1 MSQSVDLK
9 APEFHFEGTELKIH
23 ARAEGHEK
31 LPEDGAIVDM
41 SGDLNLY
48 STPRVKNILN
58 KLVDAGKIKLYLNVE
73 ELHYIDSSGL
83 GAFLSIQS
91 RLMKIK
97 GFLRICNPSKQV
109 LSVLELTKLKS
120 MLRVSRTL
128 DDALNAK
135 L

>member
-9 APEFHFEGTELKIH
+9 APEFHHEGTELKIH
-23 ARAEGHEK
+23 TRAEGHPN
-31 LPEDGAIVDM
+31 LPEAGAIVDIK
-41 SGDLNLY
+41 GDLNLY
-48 STPRVKNILN
+48 STPKVKNILN
-58 KLVDAGKIKLYLNVE
+58 KLVDAGKLKLFLNVE

-91 RLMKIK
+91 RLMKMQ

-128 DDALNAK
+128 EEALQAK
-135 L
+135 I